1 MRLEE
6 EKLRGITNSLIR
18 RNKWRFKVKKKWI
31 LSKVKKKWILR
42 RKNKK

>member
-6 EKLRGITNSLIR
+6 EKLKGITNSLIR

-31 LSKVKKKWILR
+31 LR